1 MKKVLVVGA
10 GASGLPALKTALEYG
25 FDARCFERSDQIG
38 GLWRYKENPLNDE
51 GTVMKSTV
59 INTSKE
65 MTAYS
70 DFPPLDDAPNYMH
83 NSEMYS
89 YLHRYA
95 DHFKLRS
102 KVFFKHQVLSIQRAK
117 CFSENGQWK
126 VKYEIMDTN
135 EILEETFDGIMMCTG
150 HHSIPYIPDP
160 FPGQNLFKGEVLHS
174 KKYRTCKGFEDK
186 VVVVVGIGNS
196 GGDIA
201 VELSKV
207 AKKVYLSTRSGSWI
221 MNRVWDY
228 GEPSDLAL
236 LNRFTFWAKGLAPQW
251 LQNTVM
257 ESKVNRRFDHGR
269 FGVKPNHRFL
279 QAHVT
284 VNDELPNRLISGT
297 VVIKP
302 NISKFT
308 ESGVIFEDN
317 TVVENVDTVILA
329 TGYSFNFDLIE
340 DGRLIKVEN
349 NRVLLYQLMFPPQLA
364 PNNSLAI
371 IGLIQPTGSIMPISE
386 MQCRVFCA
394 QLAGKA
400 KLPSQMKMTESAL
413 KMNIDNCRRFI
424 DRRRHTLQVYYVN
437 YMDSLAKLINVKPK
451 IVKALLTDPRLA
463 KHLIFHGLV
472 PYQYRLNGQHSWPE
486 ARKNIIEFDKRV
498 FNCTRTR
505 LTKETAKAKPKG
517 RWDLFRLVL

>member
-1 MKKVLVVGA
+1 MRVLVVGA

-25 FDARCFERSDQIG
+25 FEAKCFERSDQIG

-70 DFPPLDDAPNYMH
+70 DFPPLNDAPNYMH
-83 NSEMYS
+83 NSEMYK
-89 YLHRYA
+89 YLLRYA
-95 DHFKLRS
+95 DHFNLRPKIYFKYQVLNIQRS
-102 KVFFKHQVLSIQRAK
+102 KG
-117 CFSENGQWK
+117 FSENGQWK
-126 VKYEIMDTN
+126 VKYEIMETG
-135 EILEETFDGIMMCTG
+135 EILEETFDGVMICTG
-150 HHSIPYIPDP
+150 HHSIPYFPPP
-160 FPGQNLFKGEVLHS
+160 FPGQENFRGEIIHS
-174 KKYRTCKGFEDK
+174 KSYRTCKRFEDK
-186 VVVVVGIGNS
+186 VVVIVGIGNS

-236 LNRFTFWAKGLAPQW
+236 LNRFTFWVKGLSPLW
-251 LQNTVM
+251 LQNLVM
-257 ESKVNRRFDHGR
+257 ENKINRRFDHGR
-269 FGVKPNHRFL
+269 FGVKPSHRFL
-279 QAHVT
+279 EAHVT

-308 ESGVIFEDN
+308 ERGIIFDD
-317 TVVENVDTVILA
+317 DTVIEEVDIVVFA
-329 TGYSFNFDLIE
+329 TGYSFNTDLVE
-340 DGRLIKVEN
+340 GGSLIKVEN
-349 NRVLLYQLMFPPQLA
+349 NRVLLYKFMFPPQLA
-364 PNNSLAI
+364 PKNSLAI

-394 QLAGKA
+394 QLAGDVT
-400 KLPSQMKMTESAL
+400 LPSQFKMTQDAL
-413 KMNIDNCRRFI
+413 KTNVDNSRRFI
-424 DRRRHTLQVYYVN
+424 DRRRHTLQVFYVN
-437 YMDSLAKLINVKPK
+437 YMDSLANLIKVKPK
-451 IVKALLTDPRLA
+451 IFRTVLTDPALA

-472 PYQYRLNGQHSWPE
+472 PYQYRLHGKYSWSE

-498 FNCTRTR
+498 FECTRTR
-505 LTKETAKAKPKG
+505 ITKETAQAKPKG
-517 RWDLFRLVL
+517 RWDLFRLVF